1 VDEQKITNR
10 LLAAILL
17 LMIFATIF
25 FAKDVVLPVVIGVL
39 VSLTLGPIVRKL
51 GRLGVPAVVSSAILI
66 VGFCGIIGT
75 GVALLGG
82 SASNWFDDIPRIESE
97 VRQKLR
103 GLTDSVEKVQ
113 EAAEQVEEIASGD
126 AGNVQTVVLQQPG
139 LITAAVSNLAS
150 FVTSL
155 VVGLILALF
164 LLSSGNLFYEK
175 LVEAFPNL
183 SGKKAALKAVY
194 EIERSISHYL
204 LAITLINAGLGL
216 AVGLAMFA
224 IGVPYAFVWGVAALF
239 LNYLPFI
246 GGVIG
251 TLGVAAFSIVSFDSL
266 SYAALAPVT
275 YLLLT
280 SIEAQFVTPYLLGKR
295 LQLNI
300 VAVFITVIFWGWL
313 WGIPGALMAVPILVL
328 VKVVCDHV
336 AVLGTFGNFLGTR
349 LVENRVQD

>member
-1 VDEQKITNR
+1 MDEQKITNR

-17 LMIFATIF
+17 LMIFATVF
-25 FAKDVVLPVVIGVL
+25 FAKDVVLPVVIGIL
-39 VSLTLGPIVRKL
+39 LSLTLGPVVRKFR
-51 GRLGVPAVVSSAILI
+51 RLGVPAVISSAILI
-66 VGFCGIIGT
+66 LGFCGIIGT
-75 GVALLGG
+75 GVGLLGG
-82 SASNWFDDIPRIESE
+82 SVSSWFDDIPRIEAE

-103 GLTDSVEKVQ
+103 GLTDSVEAVQ
-113 EAAEQVEEIASGD
+113 EAAEQVEEIASGEAD
-126 AGNVQTVVLQQPG
+126 SVQTVVVQQPG

-155 VVGLILALF
+155 TVGLILALF

-175 LVEAFPNL
+175 IIESFPNL
-183 SGKKAALKAVY
+183 SGKKAALTAVY

-204 LAITLINAGLGL
+204 LAITLINAALGL

-224 IGVPYAFVWGVAALF
+224 IGVPYAFVWGVAAFF
-239 LNYLPFI
+239 LNYLPFV
-246 GGVIG
+246 GGVVG
-251 TLGVAAFSIVSFDSL
+251 TLGVAGFSIVSFDSIT
-266 SYAALAPVT
+266 YAVLAPIT

-295 LQLNI
+295 LQLNT

-328 VKVVCDHV
+328 VKVICDHV
-336 AVLGTFGNFLGTR
+336 SSLSTFGNFLGA
-349 LVENRVQD
+349 RVTQNSLQD